1 MTEINPYYAVKAIS
15 NSSLGLFN
23 IEQGGSPRKFKRW
36 LDGEDD
42 KLETPSLTNGKIVHK
57 YIEDPKAFIV
67 EPEDKPTP
75 AMASWVE
82 DVYTA
87 LKEQGKKEFDKD
99 EVKLIALSL
108 RDFIGAT
115 KDKDKLWTKFIEDYH
130 YLEFLLKAEGSY
142 MLTIEESRVLEGCK
156 AGIERNH
163 VASDLLFNIGMFGN
177 EAYNELPIYWKSDG
191 YTFKFKALL
200 DRVRVLHDKKVI
212 QIVDFKTTGKP
223 IGLFQKGSFEYYRYY
238 RQMAFYIKAISKHF
252 LSLMEKDY
260 EIEVY
265 VVACETTGLYECKV
279 FKVSNSYLSKG
290 FDEVTYLVGMIK
302 DCFDTDDW
310 VTHPGEKDGII
321 TLEPDGE

>member
-1 MTEINPYYAVKAIS
+1 MIEINPYYAVKAIS
-15 NSSLGLFN
+15 NSSLSLFN
-23 IEQGGSPRKFKRW
+23 TEQGGSPRKFKRW

-82 DVYTA
+82 DVYAA

-108 RDFIGAT
+108 RDSIGAT
-115 KDKDKLWTKFIEDYH
+115 KDKDKLWPMFVKAYH
-130 YLEFLLKAEGSY
+130 YLEFLLKAEGSH
-142 MLTIEESRVLEGCK
+142 MLTVDEARVLEGCK

-177 EAYNELPIYWKSDG
+177 EAHNELPIYWKSTV

-212 QIVDFKTTGKP
+212 QLVDFKTTGKP

-238 RQMAFYIKAISKHF
+238 RQMAFYMKAIIEHFPELKH
-252 LSLMEKDY
+252 EY
-260 EIEVY
+260 EIEVF

-279 FKVSNSYLSKG
+279 FKISNSYIEKG
-290 FDEVTYLVGMIK
+290 IEEMYTLLNQIQSCYQ
-302 DCFDTDDW
+302 TDDW

>member
-1 MTEINPYYAVKAIS
+1 MTETNPYYEVKAIS

-23 IEQGGSPRKFKRW
+23 VEQGGSPRKFKRW

-82 DVYTA
+82 DVYAA

-108 RDFIGAT
+108 RDSIGAT
-115 KDKDKLWTKFIEDYH
+115 KDKDKLWAKFIEDYH

-177 EAYNELPIYWKSDG
+177 EVYNELPIYWESDV

-212 QIVDFKTTGKP
+212 QLVDFKTTGKP
-223 IGLFQKGSFEYYRYY
+223 IGMFQKGSFEYYRYY
-238 RQMAFYIKAISKHF
+238 RQMAFYMKAIIEHFHELKH
-252 LSLMEKDY
+252 KY
-260 EIEVY
+260 EIEVF

-279 FKVSNSYLSKG
+279 FKISNAYIEKG
-290 FDEVTYLVGMIK
+290 IEEMYTLLNQIQSCYQ
-302 DCFDTDDW
+302 TDDW
-310 VTHPGEKDGII
+310 ITHPGEKDGII

>member
-1 MTEINPYYAVKAIS
+1 MTETNPYYAIKAIS

-23 IEQGGSPRKFKRW
+23 TEQGGSPRKFKRW

-57 YIEDPKAFIV
+57 YIEDPKAFTV
-67 EPEDKPTP
+67 EPKDKPTP

-82 DVYTA
+82 DVYAT

-108 RDFIGAT
+108 RDSIGNT
-115 KDKDKLWTKFIEDYH
+115 KDKDKLWAKFIEDYH

-163 VASDLLFNIGMFGN
+163 VASDLLFNIGMLGN
-177 EAYNELPIYWKSDG
+177 KAYNELPIYWKSDV

-212 QIVDFKTTGKP
+212 QLVDFKTTGKP

-238 RQMAFYIKAISKHF
+238 RQMAFYMKAIIEHF
-252 LSLMEKDY
+252 PDLMRDY
-260 EIEVY
+260 EIEVF

-279 FKVSNSYLSKG
+279 FKISNSYIEKG
-290 FDEVTYLVGMIK
+290 IEEMYTLLNQIQSCYQ
-302 DCFDTDDW
+302 TDDW

-321 TLEPDGE
+321 TLESDGE